1 MNSNFEIRPFV
12 DKKLPPLVKP
22 KHFLRPI
29 LDVTNLIKPPTIP
42 FIRQTLLSKITFN
55 LSRGHFSFVYELLKS
70 KQANNMV
77 SMKEVNANELVAGSE
92 VWLQLETSQQNKKF
106 LNGKTPLILSSYIKV
121 NILQSAL
128 VNL

>member
-1 MNSNFEIRPFV
+1 MNSHFEIRPFV
-12 DKKLPPLVKP
+12 DKKLPLLVKP
-22 KHFLRPI
+22 RHVLRPI

-77 SMKEVNANELVAGSE
+77 SMKEFNANELVAGSE
-92 VWLQLETSQQNKKF
+92 VWLQLETSQQNRKF

-121 NILQSAL
+121 NNFIK
-128 VNL
+128 NLY